1 MAKKTNKPRTRLDEG
16 MFVQDFVEG
25 KLAPAALAARHGRSL
40 TQIND
45 ILAGRN
51 YKRVLGRIEQ
61 AMANQRERT
70 LRQLANLQDDA
81 VTAMAKA
88 VRGQAD
94 TVSLS
99 AAREILS
106 RSLDTAQPG
115 GDPKA
120 AKKTAPR
127 QASVAPARLA
137 PKAKRRIL
145 AELDG
150 PAPEP

>member
-1 MAKKTNKPRTRLDEG
+1 MAKKTNKPRALLDEG

-25 KLAPAALAARHGRSL
+25 KLAPAALAARHRRSL
-40 TQIND
+40 KEIND

-51 YKRVLGRIEQ
+51 YKRVLGCIEQ

-106 RSLDTAQPG
+106 RSLDVAQPS
-115 GDPKA
+115 A
-120 AKKTAPR
+120 RKTAR
-127 QASVAPARLA
+127 AATSAPARLA
-137 PKAKRRIL
+137 PEAKRRVL

-150 PAPEP
+150 PPPEP